1 MDGWKLPRRS
11 GFTLVEI
18 LVVVSIIALLIAVLL
33 PGLRRAREQA
43 KLAVCASNLRQIGT
57 CIHLYANENSGYIP
71 RGPEPVGDE
80 DFEARNLA
88 TNQLWIGTYSPHP
101 RQYNG
106 MGQLLTSTTRQAE
119 HFFCPADDNFN
130 LWEEWPK
137 VGTDERA
144 YGSYLYRQLDH
155 LPASAADGRLD
166 RMGTNH
172 IGARR
177 VRVEAMALDTNSLGP
192 GPFGHTNHR
201 GREVN
206 ILFRDGSV
214 SAFSNLTNLFAIPAE
229 VFPQYDAIAA
239 AIDQILTNADF
250 AYHGPPSLAPVIQA
264 SAPQ

>member
-1 MDGWKLPRRS
+1 MGGWRPPRRR

-18 LVVVSIIALLIAVLL
+18 LVVVSVIALLIAVLL
-33 PGLRRAREQA
+33 PALRGAREQA

-57 CIHLYANENSGYIP
+57 CIHLYSGENRGYIP
-71 RGPEPVGDE
+71 RGPKPVGDE

-106 MGQLLTSTTRQAE
+106 LGQLLTSTTRQAK

-130 LWEEWPK
+130 LGEEWPK
-137 VGTDERA
+137 IGTDERA
-144 YGSYLYRQLDH
+144 YGSYQYRQLDH
-155 LPASAADGRLD
+155 LPTFAADGRLD

-177 VRVEAMALDTNSLGP
+177 VRVEALALDTNSLGP

-201 GREVN
+201 GRAVN

-214 SAFSNLTNLFAIPAE
+214 STFSNLTNLFAIPAE
-229 VFPQYDAIAA
+229 VFPQYNAIAA

-250 AYHGPPSLAPVIQA
+250 AYQGAPRLAPVIPA
-264 SAPQ
+264 SGPR